1 MVFLL
6 QMLKNGH
13 SISVHFIPFHSRTW
27 NNRSIK
33 EKQAFDDN
41 STYIFKA
48 VSAKY
53 PQYTVKVK
61 LNTSDL

>member
-6 QMLKNGH
+6 PILKNGH

-53 PQYTVKVK
+53 LQYTVK